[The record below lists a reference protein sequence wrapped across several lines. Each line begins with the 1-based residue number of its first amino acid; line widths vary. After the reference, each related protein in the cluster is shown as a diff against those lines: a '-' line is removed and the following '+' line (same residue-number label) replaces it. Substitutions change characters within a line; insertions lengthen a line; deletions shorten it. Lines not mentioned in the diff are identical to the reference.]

1 MPVSNRRELLTGCGI
16 EMSDLLTQIESTKTR
31 RIMAVGRTKREG
43 ERSHVTTKAT
53 DTTPLPKA
61 ASTCPIGDDDER
73 RHTYTGAFD
82 R

>member
-1 MPVSNRRELLTGCGI
+1 
-16 EMSDLLTQIESTKTR
+16 
-31 RIMAVGRTKREG
+31 MAVGRTKREG

-73 RHTYTGAFD
+73 RRTYTGAFD